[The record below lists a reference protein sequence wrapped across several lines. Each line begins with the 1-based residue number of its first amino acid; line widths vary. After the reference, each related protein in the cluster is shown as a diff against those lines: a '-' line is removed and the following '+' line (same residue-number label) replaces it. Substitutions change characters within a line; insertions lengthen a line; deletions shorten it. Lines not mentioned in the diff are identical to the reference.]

1 MSQFQK
7 SQKSQELQL
16 TQVSVLHEGPNR
28 LRAKKLRDAALR
40 VLEDHQIVRLETVN
54 RHKLIKVNP
63 ALTN

>member
-1 MSQFQK
+1 
-7 SQKSQELQL
+7 LQL